1 MIEGKY
7 LPRVKCTH
15 CQLEFDETV
24 MITEEETPE
33 IFFCCNGC
41 QGVYHLLKDDGLDS
55 FYEKMGNST
64 IAPPLQ
70 TESDSS
76 SFDMESFRQ
85 RYIKTTADGFSSV
98 DLVIEGIHCAACIWL
113 NEKVLADKEGI
124 VEASI
129 NFTNNKAKIIWDED
143 TIALSN
149 VIDTIR
155 SIGYNAYP
163 YDRTQEDITATENK
177 KEYFMRMA
185 IAVFA
190 SMNIMM
196 IDVAKYAG
204 FFTGMKDETLQ
215 LVHIAEFIFATPVL
229 FYSGWIFFKGAYFGL
244 KNKIVNMDLLVSS
257 GATLTYIYSL
267 YVLFGGAGHSYFDSV
282 AMIITFVLV
291 GKYLEVIGKKN
302 AVDTM
307 DKIRSQVPYEA
318 TIVEDGVKRVVPLD
332 TIKIGDILEVKTGEK
347 ATVDGMLIGS
357 TKGFIGTFD
366 ESSLSGESLPV
377 EKQAGDTV
385 YSGTINSGQV
395 IHYSAT
401 KNYANST
408 LNSMVTLLED
418 ALSSKPEI
426 EDTTNEL
433 SKYFSVTIL
442 LLALATFGGWYW
454 FNGNFEN
461 ALIVSISV
469 IVIACPCALAL
480 ATPIASLIGI
490 SWAAEKGL
498 LFKEAKFIE
507 TFSKA
512 DTIVLDKTGTI
523 TEGKLK
529 VVGSGDKSLLFS
541 KSRDLSPDPK
551 ALLYA
556 LVDSS
561 THPVS
566 LAVKRHLEQAF
577 EAIET
582 VQLEDIEQ
590 VQGKGLKANY
600 SGKILLGGNTKLLEE
615 YHIKVNLESDYTL
628 YHFAVDGDLIVSFE
642 LEDSLKEGAT
652 ELIAYL
658 KSIEVDI
665 VMATGDHDKV
675 ATRIAKEVGI
685 ENFKSALSPIDK
697 ADYISSLKEEGK
709 KVVMVGDGI
718 NDALALSKA
727 DVAIAMGN
735 GADVALA
742 VSDVVILNDSLQAI
756 ADSFVISR
764 RTFKFIKQNL
774 ALSLV
779 YNVITI
785 PIAMAGYVIPLV
797 AALSMSLSSLMVVGN
812 SMRIKMKEK

>member
-1 MIEGKY
+1 MSN
-7 LPRVKCTH
+7 VKCTH
-15 CQLEFDETV
+15 CQLEFDESV
-24 MITEEETPE
+24 MILEKDDPNVH
-33 IFFCCNGC
+33 FCCNGC

-55 FYEKMGNST
+55 FYEKIGKNT
-64 IAPPLQ
+64 IAPPLVVDN
-70 TESDSS
+70 DSS
-76 SFDMESFRQ
+76 SFDMESFKQ

-113 NEKVLADKEGI
+113 NEKVLANTEGI

-129 NFTNNKAKIIWDED
+129 NFTNNKAKIIWDEE
-143 TIALSN
+143 TIPLSK

-163 YDRTQEDITATENK
+163 YDRSKEDIKASENK
-177 KEYFMRMA
+177 KDYFIRMA

-204 FFTGMKDETLQ
+204 FFTGMKEETLQ

-267 YVLFGGAGHSYFDSV
+267 YVLFGGSGHSYFDSV

-307 DKIRSQVPYEA
+307 DKIRSQVPHEA
-318 TIVEDGVKRVVPLD
+318 TIVEDGIKRVVPLD
-332 TIKIGDILEVKTGEK
+332 SIEIGYILEVKTGEK
-347 ATVDGMLIGS
+347 ATVDGVLIGS
-357 TKGFIGTFD
+357 TATFD

-377 EKQAGDTV
+377 EKQTGDTI

-395 IHYSAT
+395 IRYTAT

-408 LNSMVTLLED
+408 LNNIVTLLED
-418 ALSSKPEI
+418 ALASKPKI
-426 EDTTNEL
+426 EDTTNEV
-433 SKYFSVTIL
+433 SKYFSVIIL
-442 LLALATFGGWYW
+442 FLAMATFVGWNW
-454 FNGNFEN
+454 MTGDFEK

-469 IVIACPCALAL
+469 VVIACPCALAL

-490 SWAAEKGL
+490 SWAAQKGL

-507 TFSKA
+507 TFAKA
-512 DTIVLDKTGTI
+512 DAVVLDKTGTI
-523 TEGKLK
+523 TQGKLTVK
-529 VVGSGDKSLLFS
+529 NVTHP
-541 KSRDLSPDPK
+541 LSNEHLP
-551 ALLYA
+551 LLYA
-556 LVDSS
+556 LSDGSN
-561 THPVS
+561 HPVS
-566 LAVKRHLEQAF
+566 LAVKKYLQNEYSDIENVELEK
-577 EAIET
+577 
-582 VQLEDIEQ
+582 IEQ
-590 VQGKGLKANY
+590 VQGKGLKALYNE
-600 SGKILLGGNTKLLEE
+600 SLLLGGNSKLLQEQN
-615 YHIKVNLESDYTL
+615 INIGFESDYTV
-628 YHFAVDGDLIVSFE
+628 YHFALNGKIVVSFE
-642 LEDSLKEGAT
+642 LEDGLKEGAK

-658 KSIEVDI
+658 NGIDLDVI
-665 VMATGDHDKV
+665 MATGDNEKV
-675 ATRIAKEVGI
+675 ASRVAKSVGI
-685 ENFKSALSPIDK
+685 KHFKAELSPIDK
-697 ADYISSLKEEGK
+697 ANYIASLKEEGK

-718 NDALALSKA
+718 NDALALSKS
-727 DVAIAMGN
+727 DVAISMGN

-742 VSDVVILNDSLQAI
+742 VSDVVILNNSLQAI
-756 ADSFVISR
+756 VDSFVISR

-774 ALSLV
+774 ALSLI

-785 PIAMAGYVIPLV
+785 PVAMAGFVIPLV
-797 AALSMSLSSLMVVGN
+797 AALSMSLSSLLVVGN
-812 SMRIKMKEK
+812 SMRIKIKDNKR

>member
-1 MIEGKY
+1 VTKRKN
-7 LPRVKCTH
+7 LPRVQCTH

-24 MITEEETPE
+24 MIREEENPNVY
-33 IFFCCNGC
+33 FCCNGC
-41 QGVYHLLKDDGLDS
+41 QGVYHLLQDDGLDS

-70 TESDSS
+70 VESDSS
-76 SFDMESFRQ
+76 SFDMESFKQ
-85 RYIKTTADGFSSV
+85 RYIKTTPDGFSSV

-129 NFTNNKAKIIWDED
+129 NFTNNKAKIVWDEE
-143 TIALSN
+143 TIALST

-163 YDRTQEDITATENK
+163 YDRSQEDVKATKAK

-204 FFTGMKDETLQ
+204 FFQGMKADTLH
-215 LVHIAEFIFATPVL
+215 LVHVAEFIFATPVL
-229 FYSGWIFFKGAYFGL
+229 FYSGYIFFKGAYFGL
-244 KNKIVNMDLLVSS
+244 KNRIINMDLLVSA

-267 YVLFGGAGHSYFDSV
+267 YVLFGGRGHSYFDSV

-307 DKIRSQVPYEA
+307 DKIRSQVPHEA
-318 TIVEDGVKRVVPLD
+318 TIVKEGVKSVVPLD
-332 TIKIGDILEVKTGEK
+332 TINVGDILEVKTGEK
-347 ATVDGMLIGS
+347 ATVDGLLIG
-357 TKGFIGTFD
+357 TAKEFVATFD

-377 EKQAGDTV
+377 EKRAGDTIL
-385 YSGTINSGQV
+385 SGTINAGQV
-395 IHYSAT
+395 IRYTAT

-418 ALSSKPEI
+418 ALASKPEI
-426 EDTTNEL
+426 EDMTNEL
-433 SKYFSVTIL
+433 SKYFSITIL
-442 LLALATFGGWYW
+442 FLALATFAGWYLYG
-454 FNGNFEN
+454 NSAGGNFEN
-461 ALIVSISV
+461 ALIIAISV

-523 TEGKLK
+523 TEGKLS
-529 VVGSGDKSLLFS
+529 V
-541 KSRDLSPDPK
+541 K
-551 ALLYA
+551 ALHGEISTEQSSLLYA
-556 LVDSS
+556 LSDSS

-566 LAVKRHLEQAF
+566 LAIRNYLKKEFEGFEPIEFERVEQIQGQGI
-577 EAIET
+577 EAYYNNNK
-582 VQLEDIEQ
+582 V
-590 VQGKGLKANY
+590 
-600 SGKILLGGNTKLLEE
+600 LGGNSKLLKEAD
-615 YHIKVNLESDYTL
+615 ITINLESDYTL
-628 YHFAVDGDLIVSFE
+628 YHFAVDGELVCSFE
-642 LEDSLKEGAT
+642 LDDELKEGAV
-652 ELIAYL
+652 ELIDYL
-658 KSIEVDI
+658 HSINVTT

-675 ATRIAKEVGI
+675 ASRVAKSVGI
-685 ENFKSALSPIDK
+685 IHFKSELSPLEK
-697 ADYISSLKEEGK
+697 AAYIVSLKEEGK

-727 DVAIAMGN
+727 DIAIAMGS

-742 VSDVVILNDSLQAI
+742 VSDVVILNNSLQAI
-756 ADSFVISR
+756 EDSFMISK

-774 ALSLV
+774 ALSLI
-779 YNVITI
+779 YNIITI
-785 PIAMAGYVIPLV
+785 PVAMAGYVIPLV

-812 SMRIKMKEK
+812 SMRIKIKGKK

>member
-1 MIEGKY
+1 LSNI
-7 LPRVKCTH
+7 KCTH
-15 CQLEFDETV
+15 CQLEFDESV
-24 MITEEETPE
+24 MITEENNPDVY
-33 IFFCCNGC
+33 FCCNGC
-41 QGVYHLLKDDGLDS
+41 QGVYHLLKEDGLDS
-55 FYEKMGNST
+55 FYEKIGNSK

-70 TESDSS
+70 IESDSS
-76 SFDMESFRQ
+76 SFDMESFKQ

-113 NEKVLADKEGI
+113 NEKVLANTEGI
-124 VEASI
+124 VDATI

-143 TIALSN
+143 TIALSK

-155 SIGYNAYP
+155 NIGYNAYP
-163 YDRTQEDITATENK
+163 YDRTQEDIKATKNK
-177 KEYFMRMA
+177 KDYFMRMA

-204 FFTGMKDETLQ
+204 FFTGMKEETLH

-229 FYSGWIFFKGAYFGL
+229 FYSGWIFFKGAYYGL
-244 KNKIVNMDLLVSS
+244 KNRIVNMDLLVSA

-267 YVLFGGAGHSYFDSV
+267 YVLFGGRGHSYFDSV

-302 AVDTM
+302 AIDTM
-307 DKIRSQVPYEA
+307 DKIRSQVPHEA
-318 TIVEDGVKRVVPLD
+318 TIVEDGVKKVVPLD
-332 TIKIGDILEVKTGEK
+332 VINVGDIIEVKRGEK
-347 ATVDGMLIGS
+347 ATVDGILIGS
-357 TKGFIGTFD
+357 TATFD

-377 EKQAGDTV
+377 EKREGDTI
-385 YSGTINSGQV
+385 YSGTINSGKV
-395 IHYSAT
+395 IRYTAT

-408 LNSMVTLLED
+408 LSNIVNLLED
-418 ALSSKPEI
+418 SLASKPQI

-433 SKYFSVTIL
+433 SKYFSITIL
-442 LLALATFGGWYW
+442 LLSIVTFAGWYW
-454 FNGNFEN
+454 YGGDFEE
-461 ALIVSISV
+461 ALIVAISV

-512 DTIVLDKTGTI
+512 DTVVLDKTGTI
-523 TEGKLK
+523 TEGKLDVKK
-529 VVGSGDKSLLFS
+529 VTGEINADIL
-541 KSRDLSPDPK
+541 P
-551 ALLYA
+551 ALYA
-556 LVDSS
+556 LSDGS

-566 LAVKRHLEQAF
+566 LAIKKYLEKNF
-577 EAIET
+577 DSIET
-582 VQLEDIEQ
+582 VELTNVEQIE
-590 VQGKGLKANY
+590 GKGLKAY
-600 SGKILLGGNTKLLEE
+600 YGDRMIVAGNSRLMDELNIYFSFDT
-615 YHIKVNLESDYTL
+615 VYTV
-628 YHFAVDGDLIVSFE
+628 YHFALDDKVILSFE
-642 LEDSLKEGAT
+642 LDDNLKDGIKK
-652 ELIAYL
+652 LITYL
-658 KSIEVDI
+658 SDI
-665 VMATGDHDKV
+665 NVNVIMATGDNDKV
-675 ATRIAKEVGI
+675 ASRVAKSIDLKEYRA
-685 ENFKSALSPIDK
+685 ELSPIDK
-697 ADYISSLKEEGK
+697 ANYVKSLKDEGK

-718 NDALALSKA
+718 NDALALSHA
-727 DVAIAMGN
+727 DVAIAMGS

-742 VSDVVILNDSLQAI
+742 VSDVVILNNSLKAI
-756 ADSFVISR
+756 EDSFVISR

-797 AALSMSLSSLMVVGN
+797 AALSMSLSSLLVVGN
-812 SMRIKMKEK
+812 SMRIKIKDKN

>member
-1 MIEGKY
+1 MSN
-7 LPRVKCTH
+7 VKCTH
-15 CQLEFDETV
+15 CQLEFDESV
-24 MITEEETPE
+24 MIYEKDNPNVH
-33 IFFCCNGC
+33 FCCNGC

-55 FYEKMGNST
+55 FYEKIGNNT
-64 IAPPLQ
+64 IAPPLVVDN
-70 TESDSS
+70 DSS
-76 SFDMESFRQ
+76 SFDMESFKQ

-113 NEKVLADKEGI
+113 NEKVLADTEGI
-124 VEASI
+124 VDASI
-129 NFTNNKAKIIWDED
+129 NFTNNKAKIIWDEE
-143 TIALSN
+143 TIPLSK

-163 YDRTQEDITATENK
+163 YDRSQEDVKASANK
-177 KEYFMRMA
+177 KDYFIRMA

-204 FFTGMKDETLQ
+204 FFTGMKEETLQ

-267 YVLFGGAGHSYFDSV
+267 YVLFGGSGHSYFDSV

-307 DKIRSQVPYEA
+307 DKIRSQVPHEA
-318 TIVEDGVKRVVPLD
+318 TIVEDGVKKVVPLD
-332 TIKIGDILEVKTGEK
+332 GIEVGHVLEVKTGEK
-347 ATVDGMLIGS
+347 ATVDGVLIGS
-357 TKGFIGTFD
+357 TATFD

-377 EKQAGDTV
+377 EKQTGDTI

-395 IHYSAT
+395 IRYTAI

-408 LNSMVTLLED
+408 LNNIVTLLED
-418 ALSSKPEI
+418 ALASKPEI
-426 EDTTNEL
+426 EDTTNEI
-433 SKYFSVTIL
+433 SKYFSISIL
-442 LLALATFGGWYW
+442 LLAMATFIVWNWMTGD
-454 FNGNFEN
+454 FEK

-507 TFSKA
+507 TFAKA
-512 DTIVLDKTGTI
+512 DAVVLDKTGTI
-523 TEGKLK
+523 TQGKLTVK
-529 VVGSGDKSLLFS
+529 NISQTLSS
-541 KSRDLSPDPK
+541 KHLP
-551 ALLYA
+551 LLYA
-556 LVDSS
+556 LSDGSN
-561 THPVS
+561 HPVS
-566 LAVKRHLEQAF
+566 LAVKKYLQNKYDEIENIDLEN
-577 EAIET
+577 
-582 VQLEDIEQ
+582 IEQ
-590 VQGKGLKANY
+590 VQGKGLKALYNNDV
-600 SGKILLGGNTKLLEE
+600 LLGGNSKLLQEHHIDVQLDSE
-615 YHIKVNLESDYTL
+615 YTV
-628 YHFAVDGDLIVSFE
+628 YHFALNGEIVASFE
-642 LEDSLKEGAT
+642 LEDGLKEGAK
-652 ELIAYL
+652 ELISYFKHINL
-658 KSIEVDI
+658 DV
-665 VMATGDHDKV
+665 VMATGDHEKV
-675 ATRIAKEVGI
+675 ALRVAQSVGI
-685 ENFKSALSPIDK
+685 KHFKAELSPIDK
-697 ADYISSLKEEGK
+697 ADYISLLKKEGK

-718 NDALALSKA
+718 NDALALSKS
-727 DVAIAMGN
+727 DVAISMGN

-742 VSDVVILNDSLQAI
+742 VSDVVILNNSLQAI
-756 ADSFVISR
+756 EESFVISR

-774 ALSLV
+774 TLSLI

-785 PIAMAGYVIPLV
+785 PIAMAGFVIPLL
-797 AALSMSLSSLMVVGN
+797 AALSMSLSSLLVVGN
-812 SMRIKMKEK
+812 SMRIKMKDKKR

>member
-1 MIEGKY
+1 MSNI
-7 LPRVKCTH
+7 KCTH
-15 CQLEFDETV
+15 CQLEFDESV
-24 MITEEETPE
+24 MITEENNPDVY
-33 IFFCCNGC
+33 FCCNGC
-41 QGVYHLLKDDGLDS
+41 QGVYHLLKEDGLDS
-55 FYEKMGNST
+55 FYEKIGNSK

-70 TESDSS
+70 IESDSS
-76 SFDMESFRQ
+76 SFDMESFKQ

-113 NEKVLADKEGI
+113 NEKVLANTEGI
-124 VEASI
+124 VDATI

-143 TIALSN
+143 TIALSK

-155 SIGYNAYP
+155 NIGYNAYP
-163 YDRTQEDITATENK
+163 YDRTQEDIKATKNK
-177 KEYFMRMA
+177 KDYFMRMA

-204 FFTGMKDETLQ
+204 FFTGMKEETLH

-229 FYSGWIFFKGAYFGL
+229 FYSGWIFFKGAYYGL
-244 KNKIVNMDLLVSS
+244 KNRIVNMDLLVSA

-267 YVLFGGAGHSYFDSV
+267 YVLFGGRGHSYFDSV

-302 AVDTM
+302 AIDTM
-307 DKIRSQVPYEA
+307 DKIRSQVPHEA
-318 TIVEDGVKRVVPLD
+318 TIVEDGVKKVVPLD
-332 TIKIGDILEVKTGEK
+332 VINVGDIIEVKRGEK
-347 ATVDGMLIGS
+347 ATVDGILIGS
-357 TKGFIGTFD
+357 TATFD

-377 EKQAGDTV
+377 EKREGDTI
-385 YSGTINSGQV
+385 YSGTINSGKV
-395 IHYSAT
+395 IRYTAT

-408 LNSMVTLLED
+408 LSNIVNLLED
-418 ALSSKPEI
+418 SLASKPQI

-433 SKYFSVTIL
+433 SKYFSITIL
-442 LLALATFGGWYW
+442 LLSIVTFAGWYW
-454 FNGNFEN
+454 YGGDFEE
-461 ALIVSISV
+461 ALIVAISV

-512 DTIVLDKTGTI
+512 DTVVLDKTGTI
-523 TEGKLK
+523 TEGKLDVKK
-529 VVGSGDKSLLFS
+529 VTGEISADIL
-541 KSRDLSPDPK
+541 PI
-551 ALLYA
+551 LYA
-556 LVDSS
+556 LSDGS

-566 LAVKRHLEQAF
+566 LAIKKYLEKNF
-577 EAIET
+577 DSIET
-582 VQLEDIEQ
+582 VELTNVEQIE
-590 VQGKGLKANY
+590 GKGLKAY
-600 SGKILLGGNTKLLEE
+600 YGDRMIVAGNSRLMDELNIDFSFDT
-615 YHIKVNLESDYTL
+615 VYTV
-628 YHFAVDGDLIVSFE
+628 YHFALDDKVILSFE
-642 LEDSLKEGAT
+642 LDDNLKDGIKK
-652 ELIAYL
+652 LITYL
-658 KSIEVDI
+658 SDI
-665 VMATGDHDKV
+665 NVNVIMATGDNDKV
-675 ATRIAKEVGI
+675 ASRVAKSIDLKEYRA
-685 ENFKSALSPIDK
+685 ELSPIDK
-697 ADYISSLKEEGK
+697 ANYVKSLKDEGK

-718 NDALALSKA
+718 NDALALSHA
-727 DVAIAMGN
+727 DVAIAMGS

-742 VSDVVILNDSLQAI
+742 VSDVVILNNSLKAI
-756 ADSFVISR
+756 EDSFVISR

-797 AALSMSLSSLMVVGN
+797 AALSMSLSSLLVVGN
-812 SMRIKMKEK
+812 SMRIKIKDKN